1 MSRLAE
7 SRSRLLARVGVLAL
21 IAAGLGGCSGD
32 IARFTEK
39 TFASAAPA
47 RPGQNDVTGSL
58 PSGRVDSQALPAT
71 SGGVSGGGG
80 GIGSYQ
86 PPANPARISSTV
98 PARPA
103 AVPAPPSPP
112 TGAIAMHQVAPG
124 ETLTSIA

>member
-1 MSRLAE
+1 MCRLAD

-21 IAAGLGGCSGD
+21 VAAGLAGCSGD

-39 TFASAAPA
+39 PYASAAPV

-58 PSGRVDSQALPAT
+58 PTGRVESQALPPA

-86 PPANPARISSTV
+86 PPASPARIASPV
-98 PARPA
+98 PARSA
-103 AVPAPPSPP
+103 AVP
-112 TGAIAMHQVAPG
+112 G
-124 ETLTSIA
+124 LF